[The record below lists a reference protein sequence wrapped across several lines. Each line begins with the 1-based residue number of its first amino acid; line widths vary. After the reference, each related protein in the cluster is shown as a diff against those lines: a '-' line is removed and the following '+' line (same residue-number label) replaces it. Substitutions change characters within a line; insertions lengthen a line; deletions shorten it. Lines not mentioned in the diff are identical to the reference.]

1 MAPQPIVHDWNIK
14 EGDYMRD
21 ANYDKLYFDGRRRKA
36 KIRKLI
42 LAGIGMALAIAVN
55 LVFLNIAG

>member
-42 LAGIGMALAIAVN
+42 IAGIGMALVVVVN
-55 LVFLNIAG
+55 LVFLNLAR